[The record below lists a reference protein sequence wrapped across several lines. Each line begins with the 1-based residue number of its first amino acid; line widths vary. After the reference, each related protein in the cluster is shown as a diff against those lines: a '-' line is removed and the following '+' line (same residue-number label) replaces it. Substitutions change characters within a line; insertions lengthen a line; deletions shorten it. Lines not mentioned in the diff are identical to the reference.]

1 MHTANLLDQLT
12 PVLIPFILKYLPAQD
27 LKNSHSIN
35 DIWERE
41 VNLERSKRITLTDFW
56 FGIGADANYINEKN
70 VKITYAKDDSIPRV
84 NGFLGKF
91 YSTLGK
97 VNLRIILND
106 GEKHR
111 NIPSEFI
118 VVRSD
123 WPD

>member
-1 MHTANLLDQLT
+1 M
-12 PVLIPFILKYLPAQD
+12 
-27 LKNSHSIN
+27 
-35 DIWERE
+35 
-41 VNLERSKRITLTDFW
+41 
-56 FGIGADANYINEKN
+56 
-70 VKITYAKDDSIPRV
+70 KITYAKDDSIPRV

-118 VVRSD
+118 VVGSD
-123 WPD
+123 WPDQFPEVVLGMPWLRENGASLNMCNSTLTLDDDFVIPFKK